1 MIILQTSGWCLHL
14 SLDGSVS
21 SNHVMELILE
31 LGVGSSSIRDAVPYH
46 LVAILK
52 CMLLSKVLL
61 NYRWRV
67 RLNILR

>member
-1 MIILQTSGWCLHL
+1 MHL
-14 SLDGSVS
+14 SLVGSVTTS
-21 SNHVMELILE
+21 HVMELVLE
-31 LGVGSSSIRDAVPYH
+31 LGVESSSLSDAVPYH

-67 RLNILR
+67 RLNILRRDISDVNG